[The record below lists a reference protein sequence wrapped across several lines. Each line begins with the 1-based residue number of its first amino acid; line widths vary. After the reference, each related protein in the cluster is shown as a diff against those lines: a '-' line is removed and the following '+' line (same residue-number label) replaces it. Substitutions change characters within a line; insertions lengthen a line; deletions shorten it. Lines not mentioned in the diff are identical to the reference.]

1 MKLVKHD
8 LQFILDQI
16 LIADA
21 HIAGGD
27 LLTLLGSNLLPYGLR
42 TVDGSYNNLTP
53 GQEDSPPPTGRC
65 PPG

>member
-8 LQFILDQI
+8 LRFILDQI

-21 HIAGGD
+21 HTAGGD

-42 TVDGSYNNLTP
+42 TSTAATTTSHRARSNT
-53 GQEDSPPPTGRC
+53 PPPIGRC
-65 PPG
+65 RPG